1 MVEPK
6 DRSLYYT
13 EARDFGG
20 LPQSGRRDWSL
31 GILKLESMGFPN
43 KLHVHGDEEKES
55 KIT

>member
-43 KLHVHGDEEKES
+43 KLYVHGDEEKES